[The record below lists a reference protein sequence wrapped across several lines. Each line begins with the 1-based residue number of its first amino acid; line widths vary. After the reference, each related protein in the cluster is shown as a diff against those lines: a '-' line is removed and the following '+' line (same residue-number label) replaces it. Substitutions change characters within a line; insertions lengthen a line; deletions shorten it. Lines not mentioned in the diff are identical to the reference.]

1 MGNKIVVYKSNTGL
15 TKKYAEWI
23 AAALD
28 CEAIPLKQATR
39 SRLAGFSTVIFGGP
53 IHASRLQNL
62 NRFLRLAAGQAGCQL
77 VVFAT
82 GAAPMGDPTVKQY
95 QDFAKRNPLMKGV
108 PFFYCESGINLQAM
122 HGLTRLMMKQIAA
135 TQAKQLDST
144 QAEEARQKAE
154 NGFDN
159 SNQANIQPLVDYVR
173 GLG

>member
-28 CEAIPLKQATR
+28 CEAIPLNQATR

-62 NRFLRLAAGQAGCQL
+62 NRFLRLAAGQAGRQL

-82 GAAPMGDPTVKQY
+82 GAAPMGDPMVKQY
-95 QDFAKRNPLMKGV
+95 QDFAERNPLMKGI

-122 HGLTRLMMKQIAA
+122 HGLMRLMMKQIAA
-135 TQAKQLDST
+135 AQAKQLDST